1 MTTLDMI
8 DSFEQAGVVSKRAR
22 DGAQTADVLG
32 VSPPRVMAAAVS
44 VRDER
49 DAHRTLGCA
58 YRTGLRLRLAMRSVE
73 PPFTPAA
80 ASDADSSRISK
91 PRSLTT
97 NSSGDAPL
105 G

>member
-8 DSFEQAGVVSKRAR
+8 DSFEQAGIVAKRAG

-32 VSPPRVMAAAVS
+32 VSPPRVVAAAVS

-49 DAHRTLGCA
+49 DAHRAGGSV

-73 PPFTPAA
+73 PSFTPAA

-91 PRSLTT
+91 PRSLMT